1 MNILLQDKKVLETS
15 IKNNSDADQ
24 RLRLLTGYDELT
36 DSIVIN
42 PVYNHPELV
51 DSIYYLK
58 TEKEWLKSELKNINY
73 SIDSLS
79 KLK

>member
-1 MNILLQDKKVLETS
+1 
-15 IKNNSDADQ
+15 DQ

-42 PVYNHPELV
+42 PVYNHHELV